1 MATLNIVN
9 KSPFEKLSLEQCL
22 NRAAAGSSLL
32 LTEDAVNAAVSG
44 TAFASRLSEA
54 AKAMS
59 LYVLQPDLA
68 ARGFADATLL
78 PEVTSVDYPGFVK
91 LVTEHERIH
100 SWL

>member
-1 MATLNIVN
+1 
-9 KSPFEKLSLEQCL
+9 L

-44 TAFASRLSEA
+44 TAFADRLTEA
-54 AKAMS
+54 AKSMTM
-59 LYVLQPDLA
+59 YVLQPDLA

-78 PEVTSVDYPGFVK
+78 SEFTTVDYPGFVK